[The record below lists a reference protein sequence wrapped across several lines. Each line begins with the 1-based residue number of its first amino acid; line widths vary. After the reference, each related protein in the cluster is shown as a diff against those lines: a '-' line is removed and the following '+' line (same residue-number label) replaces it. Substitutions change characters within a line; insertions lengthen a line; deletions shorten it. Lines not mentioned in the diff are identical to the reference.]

1 MADVWRAYLIVLTP
15 LFVVGAASMWLI
27 TRKRENESRSLWLK
41 YGMYLLVVTCVTA
54 AISFAWMYAVFSVLL
69 VGGLVELIQAGR
81 ARVPFALGNV
91 LMAIFLFLL
100 FMTAMLVFVEKATP
114 MEQMLVYLVV
124 VIFDGFS
131 QICGQLFGRMK
142 LARRLSPGKTVE
154 GALGGFLV
162 TMLVM
167 YLFAG
172 NFSDLDLVALF
183 CVAALV
189 GDLLASG
196 YKRVCGVK
204 DFGNSIPGHG
214 GFLDRFDSF
223 IGAVGLSV
231 LIQFFWN

>member
-1 MADVWRAYLIVLTP
+1 MADVWRAYLMVLMP
-15 LFVVGAASMWLI
+15 LFAVGAASMWLI

-41 YGMYLLVVTCVTA
+41 YGMYLFVVTCVTA
-54 AISFAWMYAVFSVLL
+54 AISVEWMYAVFSLLL

-81 ARVPFALGNV
+81 ARVPFSLANV
-91 LMAIFLFLL
+91 SIAVFLFLIL
-100 FMTAMLVFVEKATP
+100 MTAMLVFVEKATP
-114 MEQMLVYLVV
+114 IEQMLVYLVV

-142 LARRLSPGKTVE
+142 LVRRLSPGKTIE

-162 TMLVM
+162 TMVVM

-172 NFSDLDLVALF
+172 NFSDLDLVAMF
-183 CVAALV
+183 CLAALA
-189 GDLLASG
+189 GDLLASA
-196 YKRVCGVK
+196 YKRICGVK

-223 IGAVGLSV
+223 IGAVGLSI
-231 LIQFFWN
+231 LIQFL